1 MKDSDK
7 ILKDIGA
14 VIKKLR
20 KERGIS
26 AVELGYK
33 CNMDKPNINRIE
45 NGKTNP
51 TVLTLVRICIALEI
65 ELKDL
70 FNDFEITEKL

>member
-20 KERGIS
+20 KEKGMS

-33 CNMDKPNINRIE
+33 CDMDKPNVNRIE

-51 TVLTLVRICIALEI
+51 TVLTLVRICTALDI

-70 FNDFEITEKL
+70 VNDIKITQ